1 MVVNL
6 LFIVGGLFLLLWF
19 FANQVP
25 PSELTTDRLR
35 NGFGVLRFVISLV
48 PLITV
53 SAALLLLLLRSQA
66 KKET

>member
-1 MVVNL
+1 M
-6 LFIVGGLFLLLWF
+6 LWF